1 MEKILISA
9 CLAGDLVRYDGK
21 RKPFDHV
28 MIREWEDRG
37 MLVRFCPEVAGGL
50 ATPRPP
56 AEIING
62 NGGDVLGKKAR
73 ILTSTGKDVS
83 SQFIRG
89 ALLALELIRVHK
101 IKIAILK
108 EKSPS
113 CGTGYIYDGTFKKKL
128 VPGMGVTATLLKKN
142 GVIVFPET
150 EIEAV
155 KSFANINFKHNF

>member
-28 MIREWEDRG
+28 MIREWEARG
-37 MLVRFCPEVAGGL
+37 RLIRFCPEVAGGL
-50 ATPRPP
+50 AVPRPS
-56 AEIING
+56 AEIVHG
-62 NGGDVLGKKAR
+62 NGGDVLEKKAR
-73 ILTSTGKDVS
+73 ILTSKGKDVS

-89 ALLALELIRVHK
+89 ALLALELIRAHK

-113 CGTGYIYDGTFKKKL
+113 CGTGYIYDGTFKKRL
-128 VPGMGVTATLLKKN
+128 VPGMGVTAALFKKN

-150 EIEAV
+150 EIEEV
-155 KSFANINFKHNF
+155 KLFAKINFKFNF